1 MEVLTSNGNITLKHI
16 FLDNGNW
23 WKFFLKY
30 SPIIRFAIVK
40 NVLKM
45 LGCRTPTLGYRLF
58 RCTTCSFKKRFC
70 FSCKSRFCP
79 SCGKKATDIWMQ
91 NAFNRLPQ
99 TRWQHIT
106 FTMPDV
112 LWDIFWHNRH
122 LINKV
127 APIAADII
135 KTQAKKQ
142 RFIPGIYLAIHTFG
156 RDLKRNLHIHLST
169 TVAGLSFDYKRWIS
183 KAYFEHQKLKDSWKY
198 QIITLLR
205 KQYKDTEQPLIL
217 PAKLKHLR
225 NYTAFNSWLNFL
237 YQKKWGVHL
246 GEQSDDHKNN
256 TQYLGKYLKRPPIG
270 ETRIK
275 AYDRKEVTYQYLD
288 HYTKETHT
296 MTLPVLEFIGRVVT
310 HIPDQHFRTI
320 RYYGFLSNRL
330 SAILMPI
337 VYMFLGQK
345 PPRKKSYIPWI
356 KMLWEQ
362 FHYNP
367 LICPHCA
374 KMMALICLVLPS
386 NASIISQ
393 HQQIAHGFT

>member
-1 MEVLTSNGNITLKHI
+1 MEVLTSNGKITLKHI

-30 SPIIRFAIVK
+30 WPIIRLAIIK

-45 LGCRTPTLGYRLF
+45 LVCRTPTLGYRIFKCLG
-58 RCTTCSFKKRFC
+58 CSCKKTFC

-112 LWDIFWHNRH
+112 LWDIFWHNRL
-122 LINKV
+122 LINKI
-127 APIAADII
+127 APIAANII
-135 KTQAKKQ
+135 QTQAKKQ

-169 TVAGLSFDYKRWIS
+169 TVSGLSPDHTRWIS

-198 QIITLLR
+198 GIITLLR
-205 KQYKDTEQPLIL
+205 KQYKDTEHPLIL
-217 PAKLKHLR
+217 PSSLKHLS

-237 YQKKWGVHL
+237 YQKKWVVHL
-246 GEQSDDHKNN
+246 NEPSHNHKNN

-275 AYDRKEVTYQYLD
+275 AYDGKELTYEYLD

-296 MTLPVLEFIGRVVT
+296 MTLPVLEFIARVVT
-310 HIPDQHFRTI
+310 HIPDQHFRAI

-330 SAILMPI
+330 SGILMPI
-337 VYMFLGQK
+337 VYRLLSQR
-345 PPRKKSYIPWI
+345 PPKKKIYIPWL
-356 KMLWEQ
+356 KMLWKH
-362 FHYNP
+362 FRYNP

-374 KMMALICLVLPS
+374 KTMVLIGLVVPS
-386 NASIISQ
+386 SASLISQ